1 MDNDLGAVGLLAN
14 LAGLTIKGL
23 KGAAKLGRNALKI
36 KKPPKVAA
44 PKTFQPPKQGKS
56 LKELGEPMTKTT
68 GTVSGGR
75 SLKDL
80 GEPMT
85 AAGHAAS
92 ARTEFLRAVNA
103 AKSRGLSNAKA
114 EAEAFRNISGV
125 KTNYVNQNY
134 AQGSPGARNG
144 KKISDMAS
152 EYKRQI
158 GL

>member
-152 EYKRQI
+152 EYKRRI